1 MSREYLQTPRGTRD
15 LVGYDAELHYY
26 LVSRFIETARLNGF
40 KPIITPIIE
49 FFKLFEAKSGE
60 EIKRSMY
67 VFRDKKGR
75 VLALRPEITASIIR
89 AYLKNLQW
97 EPKPIRLYYVGQC
110 YRYEEPQRGRYREFW
125 QAGLEII
132 GDESI
137 EADLNIAYTTSKYL
151 EDIGIKHYYVVGNVA
166 IYRTIM
172 SIYGLNN
179 NEQDHVLH
187 LIDKKLFNEVE
198 KYLSSRNE
206 ELLTVINELI
216 NTPLNKLIDLINQYR
231 EVLRDKYDHLLKEIE
246 KLVEFIDHLRELGF
260 EAIYE
265 PTLVRGLAY
274 YTSIIYEYKSKQGL
288 DISIGGG
295 GRYDGLTTVYGGK
308 YEYSTGMA
316 LGLDRI
322 HLILKEKNVRIEQVP
337 EALIILLRS
346 VPLRTGYQVI
356 DKIQNLGL
364 RSWIIRAEKIK
375 KALSLANKKNI
386 DYVII
391 IGSREYSAGKIT
403 LRNMHKGVQY
413 TINMDELEKYL
424 VDEVFNS

>member
-15 LVGYDAELHYY
+15 LIGYDAELHYY
-26 LVSRFIETARLNGF
+26 LVSKFIEYARLNGF
-40 KPIITPIIE
+40 KPIITPVIE

-60 EIKRSMY
+60 EIKKSMY

-89 AYLKNLQW
+89 AYLKHLQW
-97 EPKPIRLYYVGQC
+97 EPKPIRLYYIGQC

-125 QAGLEII
+125 QAGLEVI

-137 EADLNIAYTTSKYL
+137 EADLSIAYTASKYL
-151 EDIGIKHYYVVGNVA
+151 EDIGVKHYYIVGNVA

-172 SIYGLNN
+172 SIYGLNGD
-179 NEQDHVLH
+179 EQDHVLH
-187 LIDKKLFNEVE
+187 LIDKKLFSEVE
-198 KYLSSRNE
+198 KYLSNRNE
-206 ELLTVINELI
+206 GLLKVINELI
-216 NTPLNKLIDLINQYR
+216 KTPLNKLDDLINQYK
-231 EVLRDKYDHLLKEIE
+231 EVLKVKYEYLLREIDKLM
-246 KLVEFIDHLRELGF
+246 EFIDRLKELGF

-274 YTSIIYEYKSKQGL
+274 YTSIIYEYKSRQGL

-322 HLILKEKNVRIEQVP
+322 HLILKEKNIGIEQIP
-337 EALIILLRS
+337 EVLIILLGN
-346 VPLRTGYQVI
+346 VPLRIGYQVI
-356 DKIQNLGL
+356 DKIQDIGLG
-364 RSWIIRAEKIK
+364 SWIIRTEKIK

-403 LRNMHKGVQY
+403 LRNMHKGIQY
-413 TINMDELEKYL
+413 TININELEKYL
-424 VDEVFNS
+424 IDEIFQ